1 MSIILRH
8 KKYPL
13 IIVYKDPKD
22 NWDNIVKDK
31 LLKELKEKG
40 FDSFVLEVEEKIE
53 EKQTPEEED
62 E

>member
-1 MSIILRH
+1 MSITLRH

-13 IIVYKDPKD
+13 IIVYRDPKE

-31 LLKELKEKG
+31 LLKEIEEKG
-40 FDSFVLEVEEKIE
+40 FDSFVLEIEEKIE
-53 EKQTPEEED
+53 EKQTQEEED